1 LSERESDEA
10 GRKLAAV
17 MFTDIVGYTL
27 LSQKDESLAL
37 ELLEEHRKI
46 VRPIL
51 AKHGGIEIKTMGD
64 AFLVEFSSALGAVR
78 CGLDIQQA
86 IGEMNSE
93 KSQGKRIRLRIGIH
107 LGDVIHS
114 AGDIYGDAVNVASR
128 IQPLAEPGGICV
140 TEQVYVHIRNKL
152 EIRMTSL
159 GRRDLKNVDQPIE
172 IYKLEIPGMKEG
184 LETKESKAYALDRSR
199 LAVLPLVNMI
209 NESGNEYF
217 ADGLTEELTS
227 TISRISSLHVISR
240 TSAAQYR
247 NASKKILDIGRELG
261 VGSVIEGSVRKSSNR
276 VRISV
281 QLIDVQT
288 DEHVWAE
295 NYDRQFEDVFAI
307 QSDIAQRV
315 AGSLMVQLAQ
325 GEKKQVERVATKDS
339 EAHNLYFKG
348 RYFWRQRTGE
358 GLSRAIEFFKR
369 AIEKDPSYAL
379 AYSGLADC
387 YTASAVYG
395 HTPVQATLAKQRL
408 ASLRAVDL
416 DSTLAEARNSL
427 AISLAMNNEFSE
439 AENEFH
445 RAIELNSN
453 YSTIHHWYAQVLA
466 VLDRQEEAIREA
478 ERARELDPLSPT
490 TFMTLGFVHTLAHNP
505 LKAIAELENY
515 RDIDPNYLPVN
526 LLLAIAYTESSR
538 FSEAAKTIRS
548 TVDQLPVGKF
558 ALAYVFA
565 KEKKQRE
572 ALEVLAELE
581 KAAEDKFVK
590 AEIAGIYAILG
601 LKEKSSQWFDQAYS
615 GGQPGPKFLLRFYPW
630 SSVVESVGA
639 YSSIAKPKLATQMT
653 SLEKFLSDELPSKST
668 LLIVGGS
675 EVGKELV
682 GYRIVSLGLSKGDFC
697 LYLTGLSTREV
708 LRGMSAFGIS
718 IPEESDNL
726 FWISGEGGALTYT
739 PNDLSGLSFNLKE
752 VLKKNHDRK
761 IRIVTDLLSPLL
773 MLNSKE
779 TVYRFLSQLFT
790 EIKQY
795 DVVLVATLEEAMHEP
810 EIIAAMKQLFDGF
823 LEVRSSDGKNEIPTR
838 TVHVKKLRGV
848 SVPGESRSFAL

>member
-1 LSERESDEA
+1 
-10 GRKLAAV
+10 
-17 MFTDIVGYTL
+17 MFTDIVGYTS

-46 VRPIL
+46 LRPIL

-64 AFLVEFSSALGAVR
+64 AFLVEFPSALGAVR
-78 CGLDIQQA
+78 CALDIQQA
-86 IGEMNSE
+86 IREMNSA
-93 KSQGKRIRLRIGIH
+93 KPQGKRIQLRIGIH
-107 LGDVIHS
+107 LGDVVHS
-114 AGDIYGDAVNVASR
+114 SGDIYGDAVNVASR

-172 IYKLEIPGMKEG
+172 IYKLEIPQRKKV
-184 LETKESKAYALDRSR
+184 LETKEAKEYALDRSR

-209 NESGNEYF
+209 TESGSEYF

-247 NASKKILDIGRELG
+247 NASKRILDIGKELG

-325 GEKKQVERVATKDS
+325 GEKKQVERVATRDS

-348 RYFWRQRTGE
+348 RYFWRQRTAE
-358 GLSRAIEFFKR
+358 GLSTAIQFFKR
-369 AIEKDPSYAL
+369 AIEKDPNYAL

-395 HTPVQATLAKQRL
+395 QTPVQETLAKQRL
-408 ASLRAVDL
+408 AALRAVDL
-416 DSTLAEARNSL
+416 DGTLAEARNSL
-427 AISLAMNNEFSE
+427 AISLAMKNEFSE
-439 AENEFH
+439 AEKEFH

-453 YSTIHHWYAQVLA
+453 YTTIHHWYAQVLA
-466 VLDRQEEAIREA
+466 ILDRHEEAIREA
-478 ERARELDPLSPT
+478 ERARDLDPLSPT
-490 TFMTLGFVHTLAHNP
+490 TFMTLGFVHILAHNP

-515 RDIDPNYLPVN
+515 RDIDPNYLPIN
-526 LLLAIAYTESSR
+526 LLLGIAYTESGS
-538 FSEAAKTIRS
+538 FSEAVKMIETTA
-548 TVDQLPVGKF
+548 DQLPVGKF
-558 ALAYVFA
+558 ALAYLYA

-572 ALEVLAELE
+572 ALELLAELE
-581 KAAEDKFVK
+581 KTAEDKFVK
-590 AEIAGIYAILG
+590 AEIAGIYSILG
-601 LKEKSSQWFDQAYS
+601 LKEKFSEWFDQAYS
-615 GGQPGPKFLLRFYPW
+615 EGQPGPKFLLRFYPW
-630 SSVVESVGA
+630 SSLVESGGT
-639 YSSIAKPKLATQMT
+639 YSSNTMPQLTTQRS
-653 SLEKFLSDELPSKST
+653 SLEKFLTDELPPKST
-668 LLIVGGS
+668 LLIVGGA
-675 EVGKELV
+675 EVGKEVV
-682 GYRIVSLGLSKGDFC
+682 GYQIISLGLSKGEFC
-697 LYLTGLSTREV
+697 VYLTGLSTREV
-708 LRGMSAFGIS
+708 LRGMNAFGIS
-718 IPEESDNL
+718 IPEENKNNL
-726 FWISGEGGALTYT
+726 FWISGEGGTLTYT
-739 PNDLSGLSFNLKE
+739 ANDLSGLSFNLKE
-752 VLKKNHDRK
+752 VLKKNQNRR

-779 TVYRFLSQLFT
+779 TVYRFLSQLFA
-790 EIKQY
+790 EVKQY
-795 DVVLVATLEEAMHEP
+795 DTVLVATLEEAMHEP

-823 LEVRSSDGKNEIPTR
+823 LEVRSSEGKDKVPTR
-838 TVHVKKLRGV
+838 TVHLKRLRGV
-848 SVPGESRSFAL
+848 SVPGESRSFTL